1 MQDSRASISVSL
13 AQTGYC
19 AEQGWDWQWP
29 QCGHVI
35 LTGNIVMLEVQYLLI
50 QFIMHNK
57 QPNKLNCLSKT
68 VLC

>member
-35 LTGNIVMLEVQYLLI
+35 LTGNIVMLEVQYLLSI
-50 QFIMHNK
+50 SI
-57 QPNKLNCLSKT
+57 S
-68 VLC
+68 

>member
-50 QFIMHNK
+50 HFIVYVCTSTSN
-57 QPNKLNCLSKT
+57 PIS
-68 VLC
+68 